1 MKNKIFLTFEKDI
14 TRLVGE
20 DCGNNTYLNQI
31 KDNIK
36 FDMMNVIVIPEH
48 IQDVSISFTKGLT
61 KDLLKVIYL
70 DEFGDLFDFEGNPKI
85 CEKMKKSV
93 YF

>member
-20 DCGNNTYLNQI
+20 DYGNSTYLNQV

-36 FDMMNVIVIPEH
+36 FDSMNIIVIPEH
-48 IQDVSISFTKGLT
+48 IQDVSISFTKGLI
-61 KDLLKVIYL
+61 KDLLNTIYI

-93 YF
+93 HL